1 MLENLVMG
9 VVLHEA
15 QTGYDIKK
23 YIEAGIGSFFNA
35 SHGNLYPT
43 LKKLADKGYLIM
55 SEQMQGKR
63 LKKYYRTT
71 ESGKA
76 AFFKWLSSPFN
87 QNTCD
92 DTHYAKIF
100 FLGELPKEERIKRLQ
115 EYEFT
120 FEQMLRQLQAVEKQ
134 LPSKNLSDRDYFE
147 QSTFYFSYQIIQNTV
162 RWIKFIKEQKPLS
175 RFLIMGDL

>member
-1 MLENLVMG
+1 MLEYLVMG

-23 YIEAGIGSFFNA
+23 YIEAGIGSFFKA

-43 LKKLADKGYLIM
+43 LKKLSDIGYLTM

-63 LKKYYRTT
+63 LKKYYKTT
-71 ESGKA
+71 KSGKT
-76 AFFKWLSSPFN
+76 AFMEWLSSPFT
-87 QNTCD
+87 QNTGD
-92 DTHYAKIF
+92 DTHFAKIF

-115 EYEFT
+115 EYEF
-120 FEQMLRQLQAVEKQ
+120 FFKQMLRQLQAVEKQ
-134 LPSKNLSDRDYFE
+134 LPSDNLSDKDYFE
-147 QSTFYFSYQIIQNTV
+147 QSTFYFSYQIVQNTV

-175 RFLIMGDL
+175 RFLKERDL